1 MLTDQALID
10 IAGIIGESGTCSR
23 LQVGAVLTVDRRIIS
38 TGYNGAPAGMP
49 HCAHIM
55 VHPDGTETIVGL
67 EDGTL
72 TCIFA
77 VHAEANVIAFAA
89 RHGVNT
95 FNSVLYTTNSPCIT
109 CARLLINAG
118 VKEVI
123 FEHQY
128 RDLSGIRE
136 LEIAGVTVTGP
147 YGPGLST
154 MSTPRGDPKGMYPGE
169 RTHPGF
175 EDTETADPTDFDRR
189 GPGL

>member
-1 MLTDQALID
+1 MLSDQALID
-10 IAGIIGESGTCSR
+10 IAGIIGESGTCTR
-23 LQVGAVLTVDRRIIS
+23 LQVGAVLTRFRRIIS
-38 TGYNGAPAGMP
+38 TGYNGAPSGMP
-49 HCAHIM
+49 HCVHKS
-55 VHPDGTETIVGL
+55 VHPDGTETIIGL
-67 EDGTL
+67 DNDLG
-72 TCIFA
+72 CMFA

-95 FNSVLYTTNSPCIT
+95 FGSVLYTTHSPCVN
-109 CARLLINAG
+109 CARLLMNAG
-118 VKEVI
+118 IQEVI

-147 YGPGLST
+147 YGPG
-154 MSTPRGDPKGMYPGE
+154 MSVVSASRGDGQSVHPGE

-189 GPGL
+189 GPRL